1 MDRDYMKP
9 DYNRHDY
16 VKAEYNKKS
25 RLRSP
30 RIGHYNFKN
39 IFWKVK
45 RNLLLLTVVWVI
57 FILFALPVLE
67 TSFATIIEPLGFIFI
82 LISLILG
89 FYQSYRLV
97 VWIDRKLPNTE
108 FGLWSR
114 RGISSILVLVGLGF
128 AFLWMFSFSMT
139 MALSP
144 MGKTSIIL
152 VSIYSLSALIFCF
165 CLGLAVF
172 AGYMEFT
179 FERRAGII
187 VFQGRQRF

>member
-1 MDRDYMKP
+1 MCVR
-9 DYNRHDY
+9 
-16 VKAEYNKKS
+16 
-25 RLRSP
+25 
-30 RIGHYNFKN
+30 HYNFKN
-39 IFWKVK
+39 IFWKAK
-45 RNLLLLTVVWVI
+45 RNILPLTGIWVVI
-57 FILFALPVLE
+57 LLFALPILE
-67 TSFATIIEPLGFIFI
+67 TSLAIIIEPLGFIFI

-89 FYQSYRLV
+89 FYLAYRFV
-97 VWIDRKLPNTE
+97 MWIDRKLPNTE

-114 RGISSILVLVGLGF
+114 RGIASILILVGLGF

-144 MGKTSIIL
+144 IGTTSKIFI
-152 VSIYSLSALIFCF
+152 SISSLSALIVCF
-165 CLGLAVF
+165 FIGLAVF

>member
-1 MDRDYMKP
+1 MRRP
-9 DYNRHDY
+9 DYN
-16 VKAEYNKKS
+16 KKTKSGYNKKS
-25 RLRSP
+25 TSWSTST
-30 RIGHYNFKN
+30 GYYNFKK
-39 IFWKVK
+39 IFWKAK
-45 RNLLLLTVVWVI
+45 RNLFFLTVIWVI
-57 FILFALPVLE
+57 FILFALPLLE

-89 FYQSYRLV
+89 FYLSYRLV
-97 VWIDRKLPNTE
+97 MWIDRKLPNTD

-114 RGISSILVLVGLGF
+114 RGIASILILVGLGF

-144 MGKTSIIL
+144 LGATSKIL
-152 VSIYSLSALIFCF
+152 ISISSLSTLIVCF
-165 CLGLAVF
+165 CIGLAVF

>member
-1 MDRDYMKP
+1 MKP